1 MKMSLLARLPNR
13 KSTLE
18 SGLKPPPAQH
28 AAVAGRSATAG
39 QTDSVAAITA
49 LANQQFQAG
58 ELNSA
63 RDLYKR
69 ILELDPGS
77 ARAYYMLSGIAA
89 QEGDIA
95 SAIGLT
101 RRAIALQPAVAN
113 FTSLGGIYVSAGR
126 VDAAV
131 ASFSR
136 RRD

>member
-1 MKMSLLARLPNR
+1 MKMSLLARLLNR

-77 ARAYYMLSGIAA
+77 ARAYIHADERAA
-89 QEGDIA
+89 
-95 SAIGLT
+95 L
-101 RRAIALQPAVAN
+101 
-113 FTSLGGIYVSAGR
+113 
-126 VDAAV
+126 
-131 ASFSR
+131 R
-136 RRD
+136 RRKGTLLLPSD